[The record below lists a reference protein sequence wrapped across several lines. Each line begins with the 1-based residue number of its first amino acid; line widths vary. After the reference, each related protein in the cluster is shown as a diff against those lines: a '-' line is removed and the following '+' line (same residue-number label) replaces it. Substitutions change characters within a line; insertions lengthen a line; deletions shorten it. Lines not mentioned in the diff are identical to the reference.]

1 MTKSVSTQW
10 AIRVTTDQIHKCE
23 DAFKKYSFIGYVRE
37 IGSETEKAHYHIAIQ
52 FDEPK
57 DDNSVRYVV
66 KKFFQVKG
74 NGLYSIKVWDG
85 LPAYVAYFYKGY
97 PDVVPVM
104 IGSYDG
110 HVPPEEYYQMHL
122 ARVEELKKAQA
133 PKKTVS
139 YDKVIQACIHR
150 VKKMSAERDW
160 KYSEDEHLKH
170 QITKVYLEELRTHDL
185 PAKNLF
191 AMRGDVIKIMFAVGD
206 KVLDNTLCQM
216 IMKGL

>member
-10 AIRVTTDQIHKCE
+10 AIRVTTDQILSVKMHSK
-23 DAFKKYSFIGYVRE
+23 SIHSLVM
-37 IGSETEKAHYHIAIQ
+37 SERLARRLKAHYHIAIQ

-57 DDNSVRYVV
+57 DDNSVRYAV
-66 KKFFQVKG
+66 KKHFQVKG

-85 LPAYVAYFYKGY
+85 LPKYVAYFYKGY
-97 PDVVPVM
+97 PEVVPVM

-110 HVPPEEYYQMHL
+110 HVTPDEYYQMHL
-122 ARVEELKKAQA
+122 NRVEELKQAQA

>member
-23 DAFKKYSFIGYVRE
+23 GAFKKYSFIGYVRE

-57 DDNSVRYVV
+57 DDNSVRYAV
-66 KKFFQVKG
+66 KKHFQVKG

-97 PDVVPVM
+97 PEVVPVM

-110 HVPPEEYYQMHL
+110 HVTPDEYYQMHL
-122 ARVEELKKAQA
+122 SRVEELKKAQ
-133 PKKTVS
+133 S
-139 YDKVIQACIHR
+139 
-150 VKKMSAERDW
+150 
-160 KYSEDEHLKH
+160 
-170 QITKVYLEELRTHDL
+170 LRRPLVTI
-185 PAKNLF
+185 F
-191 AMRGDVIKIMFAVGD
+191 
-206 KVLDNTLCQM
+206 TE
-216 IMKGL
+216 